1 MNNVLL
7 KIKKV
12 EKLETY
18 DLSFLLKEATWI
30 GDDAMM
36 DYKIL

>member
-7 KIKKV
+7 KIKKI
-12 EKLETY
+12 EKLEIY

-30 GDDAMM
+30 DNFVMM
-36 DYKIL
+36 DCKVS